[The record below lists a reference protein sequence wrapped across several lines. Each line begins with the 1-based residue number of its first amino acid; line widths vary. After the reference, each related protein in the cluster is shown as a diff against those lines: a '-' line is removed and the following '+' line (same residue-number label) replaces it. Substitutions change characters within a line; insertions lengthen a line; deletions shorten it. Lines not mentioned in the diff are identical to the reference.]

1 MFIQTVDTSNPET
14 LKFILDEVTI
24 LESGSLEFKNKT
36 QAKKGSKLATKLFE
50 ITNVKQVFF
59 GTDFI
64 TITKNKS
71 SNWDDLKTQI
81 ITAIMDFIMTGQDLI
96 NPNQPQEKPKKSK
109 KNNPNQE
116 IIDQINE
123 LIEEKVRPAV
133 AMDGGDIVF
142 EEYKDGIVYLRLKGS
157 CSGCPSSSI
166 TLKNGIENM
175 LQHYVPE
182 IKEVRA
188 VDFEEDY

>member
-1 MFIQTVDTSNPET
+1 MFIQTLDTPNPET
-14 LKFILDEVTI
+14 LKFILDETQI
-24 LESGSLEFKNKT
+24 LKSGSLEFKTKA

-50 ITNVKQVFF
+50 IDNVKQVFF

-64 TITKNKS
+64 TITKKKNG
-71 SNWDDLKTQI
+71 NWPDLKTQI
-81 ITAIMDFIMTGQDLI
+81 ITCIMDFVMSGQELVNKI
-96 NPNQPQEKPKKSK
+96 KEKKPKKTK
-109 KNNPNQE
+109 KNDPNQE

-142 EEYKDGIVYLRLKGS
+142 EEYVDGIVYLRLKGS

-166 TLKNGIENM
+166 TLKSGIENM